1 MAPGS
6 RSCSRAIPLRYDLAG
21 DQGDASDVASG
32 VIHAGNEPE
41 RDGIAAHGKDDG
53 IADVAVFA
61 ARTEGGAGRG
71 DDRDTLA
78 NQVSR

>member
-1 MAPGS
+1 MVKT
-6 RSCSRAIPLRYDLAG
+6 I
-21 DQGDASDVASG
+21 
-32 VIHAGNEPE
+32 
-41 RDGIAAHGKDDG
+41 G

-61 ARTEGGAGRG
+61 ARTEGTPPSRG